1 MIKNHRILRKKIAL
15 LCLYLMALITS
26 ITAGLPSVFAS
37 STPVFESEK
46 RIGVTNDAMAAA
58 SASKDS
64 KDYFEDSKVT
74 EGIKYTNIK
83 ISKQDYKQSLHLLE
97 IDFKA
102 DSFELESVFGK
113 DCLYGKETVSSMA
126 KRKNALAAINGSFFS
141 SNGNPLGMIVHQGR
155 IIKEPILG
163 RTVMGITKQGQVFFD
178 NPKFDARF
186 FYKKLKSNKAV
197 ALNSNGTDNAN
208 KQQANSSDTNE
219 AYETHFVELDGINRK
234 PDEDEIIVYT
244 PEYGNSTMT
253 KYKNSVEIVVAGEKV
268 VSIARCNS
276 IIPPDGYVIYAGG
289 VMSSELHAVTLN
301 DEVYMELYANPIWEQ
316 AEFAVSGGPR
326 LIKDSEIV
334 NAASAEKFREDVARG
349 RAPRTA
355 VGITK
360 DNKMIFVCVD
370 GRRKNAAGMTLRE
383 LSKFMLSRGVVDAM
397 NLDGGGSTTFYLM
410 GKVMNSPSDG
420 HERPVSQALILKPR
434 SAPESLAKKIG
445 MSPQIENKH

>member
-1 MIKNHRILRKKIAL
+1 MPASEFKKPVESGAVYTADSLKNKNSKE
-15 LCLYLMALITS
+15 YL
-26 ITAGLPSVFAS
+26 
-37 STPVFESEK
+37 
-46 RIGVTNDAMAAA
+46 
-58 SASKDS
+58 
-64 KDYFEDSKVT
+64 EDSKVT

-83 ISKQDYKQSLHLLE
+83 ISKPDFKQSLHLLE
-97 IDFKA
+97 IDFKSE
-102 DSFELESVFGK
+102 SFELESVFGK
-113 DCLYGKETVSSMA
+113 DCLYSKETVSSMA

-186 FYKKLKSNKAV
+186 FYKKLKHDKINTAAMAAPKDNSGKDIKNVSAV
-197 ALNSNGTDNAN
+197 SG
-208 KQQANSSDTNE
+208 DTAEN
-219 AYETHFVELDGINRK
+219 YETHFVELDGINRK
-234 PDEDEIIVYT
+234 PDEDEIIVFT
-244 PEYGNSTMT
+244 SEYGNSTMT
-253 KYKNSVEIVVAGEKV
+253 KDKNSIEIVVAGEKV
-268 VSIARCNS
+268 ISVARCNS
-276 IIPPDGYVIYAGG
+276 IIPPDGFVIYAGG

-326 LIKDSEIV
+326 LIKNGEVI

-383 LSKFMLSRGVVDAM
+383 LSKFMLSRGVIDGM

-420 HERPVSQALILKPR
+420 HERPVSQALILRPR
-434 SAPESLAKKIG
+434 SGPEAFARKIG
-445 MSPQIENKH
+445 MTPQIENKQ